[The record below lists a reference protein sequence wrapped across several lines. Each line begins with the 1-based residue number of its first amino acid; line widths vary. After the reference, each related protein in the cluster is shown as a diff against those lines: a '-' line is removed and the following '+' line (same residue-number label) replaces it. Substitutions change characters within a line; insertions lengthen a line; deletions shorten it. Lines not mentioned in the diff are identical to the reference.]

1 MKKDKKPD
9 WREQFENAEV
19 PKKTRVIYL
28 RKRNRD
34 LTRRIRKLHKAE
46 MDMKGTPDTT
56 EIVRKRLKL
65 EEERSEL
72 EAERQRIG
80 K

>member
-28 RKRNRD
+28 RKRYKVLD
-34 LTRRIRKLHKAE
+34 RRITKLHQAE
-46 MDMKGTPDTT
+46 MAMKGTPDAT

-65 EEERSEL
+65 EEERSEV